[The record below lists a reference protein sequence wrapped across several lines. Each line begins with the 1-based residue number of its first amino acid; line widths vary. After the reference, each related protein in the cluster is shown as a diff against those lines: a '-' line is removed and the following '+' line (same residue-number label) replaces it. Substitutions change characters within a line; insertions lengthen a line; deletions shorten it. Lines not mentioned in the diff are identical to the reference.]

1 MNVLGVAEMY
11 ACVFMIK
18 KNNRPC
24 VTVNFGRAALSFA
37 LWQAYIYTNCSENG
51 AVTCL
56 KSHGSSLLLE
66 GFLGA
71 ETSGVISAYLQLEI
85 LHTFSEKSANPLIY
99 AMH

>member
-37 LWQAYIYTNCSENG
+37 LWQSYVYQLLREW
-51 AVTCL
+51 
-56 KSHGSSLLLE
+56 GSNL
-66 GFLGA
+66 
-71 ETSGVISAYLQLEI
+71 
-85 LHTFSEKSANPLIY
+85 P
-99 AMH
+99 